1 MELLGNLLNLNHA
14 LITFWFQFHMD
25 FPRMASDSEG
35 QKVSDE
41 VMKLLMTDSYK
52 DIRIIA
58 NDGEI
63 ILCARSVYFNQMFSN
78 INFIECDSGEVR
90 FDCDKIIME
99 RVIKYLYHGFEGIV
113 EERVG
118 EGIRYS

>member
-1 MELLGNLLNLNHA
+1 MIKNSFQSMGRIFKLNIYN
-14 LITFWFQFHMD
+14 T
-25 FPRMASDSEG
+25 
-35 QKVSDE
+35 
-41 VMKLLMTDSYK
+41 
-52 DIRIIA
+52 IIKNSCIKA
-58 NDGEI
+58 NKI
-63 ILCARSVYFNQMFSN
+63 ILCARSVYFDQMFSN
-78 INFIECDSGEVR
+78 KNFIECDSGEVR